1 MGIKDYLKYIEP
13 EDINQKIRIYE
24 DFYLD
29 CNYMC
34 HYLIY
39 KCNNDNDLYSK
50 LYNYCEYLLKTI
62 EITNEFIFV
71 FDGEYDETLISNP
84 KLQTHL
90 IRAKSKQKSDN
101 YDKQPIHPGSTIL
114 KTFKEFLTDIISGFK
129 KINKSNFKINIIGD
143 NIKGEADIKI
153 LNSILK
159 SDKKNICICSKDSDM
174 ILIAQSI
181 SIKKLIKID
190 ILSNLRPIQ
199 FINIETFKKYGLDY
213 VIIVLL
219 LGNDYLPKISNINYK
234 NLINV
239 YDSYIKFNNPIIQNN
254 NIDYDNLVNYISYI
268 IVKSNKK
275 IKFNFKNLN
284 QNRFQIYINNLLW
297 CLGYYKVLDINNIY
311 IQEINNNTDEIKL
324 RNVINIYNFI
334 NFKFV

>member
-1 MGIKDYLKYIEP
+1 MGIKDYLKYIES

-24 DFYLD
+24 DLYLD
-29 CNYMC
+29 CNYIC

-39 KCNNDNDLYSK
+39 KCNNDNDLYLK
-50 LYNYCEYLLKTI
+50 LYNYCEYLLQNVT
-62 EITNEFIFV
+62 ITNTLYFV
-71 FDGEYDETLISNP
+71 FDGEYDDALKTNP

-90 IRAKSKQKSDN
+90 IRSKLKIKSDD
-101 YDKQPIHPGSTIL
+101 YDKQPIYPGSIIL
-114 KTFKEFLTDIISGFK
+114 KTFKEFLIDIITGFI

-143 NIKGEADIKI
+143 DIKGEADIKI
-153 LNSILK
+153 LNNIIK
-159 SDKKNICICSKDSDM
+159 FNIQNICICSKDSDM

-181 SIKKLIKID
+181 SINKSIKID

-199 FINIETFKKYGLDY
+199 FINIENFKKYGLDY

-234 NLINV
+234 DIINV
-239 YDSYIKFNNPIIQNN
+239 YDSYIKFNEPIIFNN
-254 NIDYDNLVNYISYI
+254 KINYDNFVNYISYI

-284 QNRFQIYINNLLW
+284 QTRFQIYINNLLW
-297 CLGYYKVLDINNIY
+297 CLSYYKVLNTNNIY
-311 IQEINNNTDEIKL
+311 IQEINDNEKIKL
-324 RNVINIYNFI
+324 RNVINVYNFI
-334 NFKFV
+334 NFKL